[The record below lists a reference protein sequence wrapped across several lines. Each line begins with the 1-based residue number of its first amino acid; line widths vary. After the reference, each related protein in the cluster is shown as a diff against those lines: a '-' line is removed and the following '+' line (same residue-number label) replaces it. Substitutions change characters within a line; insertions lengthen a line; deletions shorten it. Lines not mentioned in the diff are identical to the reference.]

1 MTDVVVVVVVVVVIA
16 ASLKAVPIANAM
28 GGKRSSAS
36 SSSTSSSSLSSM
48 TTAMMSSSSSSFDVH
63 YSRPPHDTRL
73 YDLLGVAHD
82 ATSDEISRCYRRRSR
97 EFHPDKWRVVASS
110 GPISRSSPPTTP
122 SSPGGSSD
130 RDGVEDVAMADVRRW
145 YFGS

>member
-1 MTDVVVVVVVVVVIA
+1 MTDVVVVVVVVVIA

-28 GGKRSSAS
+28 GGKRSSITSTS
-36 SSSTSSSSLSSM
+36 SSSTSSSSS
-48 TTAMMSSSSSSFDVH
+48 SSSSSSFDVH
-63 YSRPPHDTRL
+63 YSSPPHDTRL

-122 SSPGGSSD
+122 SSPGGGSSD
-130 RDGVEDVAMADVRRW
+130 RDGVEDVATA
-145 YFGS
+145 GSAG